1 MMMALALSSIIV
13 LLLSVRL
20 KGGDSR
26 RARSLQIF
34 RTSEYITIV
43 TGAMAIL
50 YEYLSLE
57 TNIFSQVEVWYGVLF
72 IILFFLNG
80 GISFSVRL
88 MFNL

>member
-1 MMMALALSSIIV
+1 MNILFILYFIIMMALALSSIIV

-72 IILFFLNG
+72 II
-80 GISFSVRL
+80 
-88 MFNL
+88 